1 MAGGESFSEKMKPS
15 GRKKTPKKTEKPME
29 KNNLEGRKANC
40 SILFRKLSYIVSLVN
55 DFKQLLLEIYLI

>member
-15 GRKKTPKKTEKPME
+15 GRKKNPKKTEKPME

-40 SILFRKLSYIVSLVN
+40 SILFRKLSYIVSLVC
-55 DFKQLLLEIYLI
+55 